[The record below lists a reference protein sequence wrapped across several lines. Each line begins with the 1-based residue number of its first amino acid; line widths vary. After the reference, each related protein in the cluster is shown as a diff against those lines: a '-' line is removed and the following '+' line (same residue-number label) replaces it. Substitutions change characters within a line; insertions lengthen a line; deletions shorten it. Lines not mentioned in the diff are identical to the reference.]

1 MISVYEEKI
10 DSLTKDNIKEFIQFF
25 HTSIFGSVSRVE
37 GYYLID
43 KLIEKTIDLK
53 KNEYIKNIIHSI
65 ELLKKL
71 MSSIP
76 KKADYLFHFYIVSL
90 SLNGYYK
97 EITLIDGQLKF
108 NYHSSPYK
116 ERINYNIGRAY
127 TKLTDYS
134 NAEKYLLRN
143 KSTYSQL
150 FLSYIYY
157 LDKNP
162 KEMELYKKLNK
173 ENLEISELVSLY
185 HGLARYYKER
195 NQKKIT
201 IYYLKKLENLLLE
214 SRFSKSS
221 TYFLEIADIY
231 KALNS
236 YGNYIFFLK
245 RSAEAKSFDDANSWY
260 KLIAIE
266 KLNNLGLLQ
275 KPKILS
281 LFKEIS
287 ENIDSESINQKM
299 NEICLQLK

>member
-221 TYFLEIADIY
+221 TYFLRNCRHI
-231 KALNS
+231 
-236 YGNYIFFLK
+236 
-245 RSAEAKSFDDANSWY
+245 
-260 KLIAIE
+260 
-266 KLNNLGLLQ
+266 
-275 KPKILS
+275 
-281 LFKEIS
+281 
-287 ENIDSESINQKM
+287 
-299 NEICLQLK
+299 